1 MEKRLTELG
10 TVIKCHRSYL
20 VNLQH
25 VSMVLKEELVLDNQE
40 KIPLSRNLRKAANA
54 AVVAECGNVD
64 FFHAVVC
71 EQETEQISE

>member
-1 MEKRLTELG
+1 M
-10 TVIKCHRSYL
+10 L
-20 VNLQH
+20 VRMRQN
-25 VSMVLKEELVLDNQE
+25 VNVLYN
-40 KIPLSRNLRKAANA
+40 IRCA